1 MSIKYQNDQNNP
13 LIIQYDHEYK
23 SNQPKLYEIDKGGK
37 WYLKL
42 NENTDNIK
50 ITSKGIII
58 IKNVDVLFDIN
69 NKIKLREIIVNYEIH
84 DKIYDTTFY
93 VKIIPRTLL
102 VTINDNE
109 IITKE
114 YDGLS
119 IIDNSKINYNFVSN
133 GISYIFDYKDILD
146 IEAKFYKD
154 NNEKIF
160 GGNEKDLFD
169 ISLNIIN
176 KSKNYNIDFYSY
188 GTNNINCCKNI
199 GYITKR
205 ILLIEYKKK
214 ITKIYDGTTNVL
226 VNFKIENLIKNQKI
240 ELDYSN
246 IYFENKNVGKNKKI
260 IIDEIKFKNIEDTEK
275 YELLY
280 DKTELYGTIKPKPLS
295 INFEIEEREYNSSQ
309 YANIL
314 NYQIEGVVDTDD
326 VYLSKKFVAL
336 FEDPNYGINK
346 KVTVNN
352 LKLKGKDHKNYSLDS
367 FLTNTGN
374 ILKKKYNL
382 DIDYIEK
389 EYDGNF
395 IGKINQNLYNYE
407 SVLFSKNSVGTH
419 IVTINNAEVK
429 DNENNHHIEKKIKMF
444 GTIKKRKLQVDF
456 ILPIKI
462 YDDTTNID
470 IEYNI
475 LNLVL
480 NDNVFLN
487 WEICKLKNKN
497 VGNNTI
503 EIRNIKLNGFSKS
516 NYYYEENINI
526 PIIVLQKEIFVK
538 ISFPLL
544 IYGDNNLG
552 IKDIKLEGLINSDLD
567 NVHLIKDKIK
577 FNEINNNEVIINN
590 IFLSGIKSKNYY
602 IKDEIIKKM
611 EIKPRKINAEFIL
624 NDKIYDGTN
633 KGKVIKYLLEGIIND
648 DDIYLKLDELIVEY
662 STYYP
667 TKRTKVI
674 IDNINIYGEKSFC
687 YEIENI
693 KIAYGSIKNR
703 DLKIDFFINNK
714 IYDATNIATVDKYS
728 ITNLVN
734 NDKLC
739 IETYDARFID
749 FNVTK
754 EQNKVIIKDIKIS
767 GKNANYYNCNNT
779 FEAYAYIQPHKLVL
793 EPIIRQKI
801 FDNTNKVD
809 IEKIKIINAYLNDE
823 VFINDNFEA
832 EYTNI
837 ENNEILISNI
847 NLTGKDSLNYIVD
860 DIIICY
866 SVILPKKILINIDK
880 IEKVYDG
887 KKKINTNIK
896 FNVPDIDFSYKSINF
911 LDSNVG
917 INKEVIIKKL
927 VINNKYYEIDTKQK
941 IYGEIKKKEVV
952 PIFEVKPKIYDSTN
966 IANVTIV
973 DFEGLINNDKII
985 CESFNSY
992 YIDCNASN
1000 EKKDIIVENIKI
1012 NNNTNYY
1019 VKSKEIIKGYIQP
1032 KELIPIFKIKTKEYD
1047 GTINGEIKKYNLSGI
1062 INGDDVKIDN
1072 SIIIE
1077 FENENSSDNF
1087 KNVKISNI
1095 KLDGNQSNNY
1105 YIKPEIFT
1113 KGLITKKKIIPKIF
1127 VHTKIYDGTNKANA
1141 IVELK
1146 DIQNKKIDC
1155 EYSNFYFEKINAG
1168 ENKVIIENI
1177 NIINN
1182 NNYYVDNDNYCIS
1195 RINKK
1200 KITPIFKKPTKI
1212 YDKNNDINVEV
1223 ERIEGLIGNDDVKIN
1238 NNFKSS
1244 FISKNIVEI
1253 SNISLEGEDSLNY
1266 YIDDKINIEGI
1277 IQKRELKCIFIIKN
1291 KEFDDNTE
1299 AHIENYSLKNKIIND
1314 DVDIDLTLIKAKFS
1328 KKNASNEKIQVK
1340 IENIKLIGNNSK
1352 NYIINDTGITYGY
1365 IYPKNLDYE
1374 VNVKDKIYDGTNIPT
1389 IDFILKEKHEI
1400 EFNFKYEEAYFEKID
1415 IGNKIKVYIKNIY
1428 LEGITDFKVRSN
1440 IETYGNILPKE
1451 LNLEY
1456 KNTTK
1461 IYDGTTK
1468 TNIIL
1473 ESLIENVK
1481 INDFFIAEYETK
1493 NFNFLSN
1500 KIKISNIS
1508 LNGLLSNNYIVNDK
1522 IIEGYIYQ
1530 KKIKINFLINNKEY
1544 DGTNTATINSY
1555 TLEGIES
1562 NDDVN
1567 ICKDYTINFEEIN
1580 ASDNPIEITIKNIYL
1595 VGNDSDNYFTDY
1607 QVKSFAKIFP
1617 KKIIPKIICKNKFYN
1632 KNTNANII
1640 IYLENIINNEK
1651 IICTYEKAVFEDMN
1665 VGNNKNIIISNV
1677 NINNNNYF
1685 IDKICYSYGCI
1696 IKKNITPNFNIF
1708 IKEYDGL
1715 CIVNYEVTVED
1726 NLLLN
1731 NFNIYYTDKNVSE
1744 NIPIIIDNLKFLNE
1758 ENNYNLITDFNLF
1771 GRIIKKKLFLEIFF
1785 IEKEYDSTNLA
1796 IISNYKL
1803 IGICENDIVDLDLN
1817 KLNCFYKTIDFSKK
1831 KIEINV
1837 ENIELIGNDA
1847 GNYYIETTFKTFGF
1861 IKKKKIKINFYAEDK
1876 IYDGNDKVITRY
1888 KIDNVF
1894 NDNINILY
1902 DSKFESI
1909 SSGKKKKVIINNIN
1923 ISNNNY
1929 WFEDNIIIYANI
1941 SKIKISPQFQINSVN
1956 YSEVKTE
1963 LTNIKIIPKLDIIN
1977 NDDIFIKKNFKYK
1990 ILTYNFENKNIN
2002 VLITKLLL
2010 DGKDKN
2016 NYELAYNEI
2025 NITSKIDPKELDIIF
2040 EFEKKEYDEND
2051 NAIVKSFKIIGILD
2065 NDDVSI
2071 NNNYVCKYEHTNASE
2086 KKINIIVTK
2095 LSLIGNDAKN
2105 YTIMPIKKFKG
2116 YIKKKILKPN
2126 IIVYDKIYDGKIRA
2140 DIEITFEKNIPF
2152 EYKNAYFIDENVGIN
2167 KEVLIENIKINDS
2180 NYILDKYKCF
2190 GNIIKKKINIDF
2202 KIENKIYD
2210 KTVNVKNI
2218 QIICSINKFIDSFN
2232 AKYENP
2238 NVGDNVKI
2246 IIDNIKINEQ
2256 FVNNYDY
2263 LIPKEYFAKI
2273 MPLKLEPIFFIEEKE
2288 FDSLLNV
2295 KIEKYE
2301 LNNLLLN
2308 DDVILNNDFIAKYN
2322 DYLPGENKEIIIK
2335 NINIIGKDI
2344 SNYFIDNQ
2352 ITIYGNIKKK
2362 IIKPI
2367 IIIHDK
2373 VYNGFLDVNYDFVNS
2388 HEFIFKKILF
2398 ENKDIGK
2405 QKIII
2410 NGLTIKKSFC
2420 HDIIL
2425 DDINGNITQRYLEPT
2440 FIFKS
2445 KIFDGTKNVLI
2456 EKNILKGKIRN
2467 DDVYIKNFESF
2478 YENENIGENK
2488 EIIIKNIIIDG
2499 LDSKNYYVNNEY
2511 KFLSSIK
2518 PCELD
2523 IEFIIDDKIYDGN
2536 NIGKITSYNIKNLSN
2551 NNIII
2556 LDCIV
2561 TFTDI
2566 NVSKNKI
2573 KVIISEIK
2581 INNENFNYIVK
2592 EEYYSYGIILPQ
2604 KLNFIVNYEKK
2615 IYDGTTKINI
2625 KLISEVCIDYK
2636 YAEFEDKNIGNNKK
2650 ITIYGLKVNN
2660 KNFYIDDT
2668 YVSYGDILPL
2678 QLKLVFDNPKKIYDK
2693 TTNINVNILETNIII
2708 NDDVKILSDFKAEFC
2723 DSNASLN
2730 KDIIIKNI
2738 KLSGKDSNN
2747 YLIDEI
2753 YHSNGE
2759 IIKKELNIS
2768 FNFKEK
2774 IFDLKN
2780 EAYIDSYLIHE
2791 NYDNLIIENLNE
2803 LECKYEDINV
2813 GDNIKIII
2821 TNILLSGINLI
2832 NYQIKDKYFS
2842 LGSVKKKPINKI
2854 IHINDKIYDS
2864 TTNVLNFNNIDNII
2878 FFNNNNLKYSQS
2890 DVGNNIKLIVNDYF
2904 IKNKNYFFGDK
2915 LLLLGNIIPKKI
2927 DVEFEFEEKE
2937 YDGTNNVI
2945 LKSYKLIGLLE
2956 NNIILND
2963 NFISKY
2969 LDINSSENNLIEIRN
2984 ISLSG
2989 EKINNYF
2996 IEKSKT
3002 CKSKINKKKIDIEFV
3017 FEEKLYDGTNNC
3029 KLISYSLNGLV
3040 DSDDII
3046 INNDIIEYNFEI
3058 DSEYII
3064 VKNIELLGI
3073 NKNNYCIDNTKK
3085 VKGKIIKKKIYAI
3098 FDYTPKIY
3106 DGTTDIKVTGILHGI
3121 IDNDKDKVNISW
3133 ESSKYQNPNCGN
3145 NSIIVSEIKLIG
3157 SKNYNYE
3164 IDETITFDAYIEKS
3178 KLELVIDK
3186 NYKIYDGNNIFI
3198 FSGFIKD
3205 HNFKFTFVKSYF
3217 ENEYCGTNKKI
3228 FVEGIKLL
3236 KNNKNYFIESNYEF
3250 IGYIAPK
3257 KIDIEFFSEPKIYD
3271 KTNIPKIIFNN
3282 NLNVFFNAKYE
3293 NINVGKQKIIISDIE
3308 LIDKNHYIDYREKI
3322 IEGEI
3327 LPKKIS
3333 IKCQDK
3339 TYDGSVIATLV
3350 FDESIDEIKYEAK
3363 YETKNV
3369 GNNIKIN
3376 IELLNKNYYFDEI
3389 ILANIIPKNIYGICE
3404 NKEYDGNTKAS
3415 IILKD
3420 IISSD
3425 DVYYEGYFSDYNV
3438 NENIIVNGILK
3449 GNDSCNYLVTEIKKA
3464 NIYKKNISAICQD
3477 KEYDGTTNVNIILNG
3492 IINDDEVYIEGET
3505 KTVNVG
3511 TVEVNGKI
3519 LGKKSHNYNLKH
3531 IDDVKIIPKKIYG
3544 KGIDK
3549 IYDGTINAKILFD
3562 DILECDREFIIIEGM
3577 FNDKNVENN
3586 KKIICKLFG
3595 VKSSNYEVVNIKNAN
3610 ITPKYINAIGQ
3621 NKVYDNNSDIK
3632 IILEEIYE
3640 SDLYNLKPLK
3650 GKLINNNVGI
3660 SEVEIIGE
3668 INLKNYILKNKFTTV
3683 NILPKKIEITWEASA
3698 KYYDGTNTCTV
3709 LPIKISENDIFV
3721 DDYDATFENSDIGLN
3736 KKIIINNIKL
3746 GGLKHEN
3753 FITDNYIIYSS
3764 IFNNINDIFLNIGL
3778 ELNLNGNNN
3787 IFYTCD
3793 FIYDYALICINNNIE
3808 IEKKNNTINFKLDNF
3823 INKNFTID
3831 FGKSNININNFTKKE
3846 SSIINLI
3853 LEIISHKLFGN
3864 PKSKNA
3870 LANKNEFNNLEI
3882 LIWDHLLKTL
3892 IDKNEIKNILNQ
3904 YALFGRNNDDLDF
3917 TNLSLCVPIILS
3929 GQLSKNLSILPFYDI
3944 GYETGGTKIEG
3955 GKYKIPIL
3963 VKFLF

>member
-23 SNQPKLYEIDKGGK
+23 SNQPKLDQINKGGK
-37 WYLKL
+37 WYL
-42 NENTDNIK
+42 NENIDNIE

-58 IKNVDVLFDIN
+58 IKKSDVLFDVN
-69 NKIKLREIIVNYEIH
+69 NNIKLRELIVNYEIN
-84 DKIYDTTFY
+84 DKIYNTTFY
-93 VKIIPRTLL
+93 IKIIPRTLL
-102 VTINDNE
+102 VTISDNG

-114 YDGLS
+114 YDGTS
-119 IIDNSKINYNFVSN
+119 IIDNNKINYIFISN
-133 GISYIFDYKDILD
+133 GISYIFDYKNILE

-154 NNEKIF
+154 NNEKTF
-160 GGNEKDLFD
+160 GGNEEDLLD
-169 ISLNIIN
+169 ISLNIVN
-176 KSKNYNIDFYSY
+176 KSKNYIIDFYSF
-188 GTNNINCCKNI
+188 GTNNLNCCKNI
-199 GYITKR
+199 GYITKS
-205 ILLIEYKKK
+205 ILLLENKNK
-214 ITKIYDGTTNVL
+214 ISKIYDGTNNVL
-226 VNFKIENLIKNQKI
+226 INFKVDNLIKNQKI
-240 ELDYSN
+240 ELDYRN
-246 IYFENKNVGKNKKI
+246 IYFENKNVGNNIKI
-260 IIDEIKFKNIEDTEK
+260 IIDEIKFKNLEDNEK
-275 YELLY
+275 YKIIHNI
-280 DKTELYGTIKPKPLS
+280 DELYGTIKPKPLS

-309 YANIL
+309 YTNII
-314 NYQIEGVVDTDD
+314 NYQIIGIVNNDNI
-326 VYLSKKFVAL
+326 YLSKNYIAL
-336 FEDPNYGINK
+336 FDNPDSGINK
-346 KVTVNN
+346 IVTINN
-352 LKLKGKDHKNYSLDS
+352 IKLKGKDCKNYSIES
-367 FLTNTGN
+367 FFKTTGN

-382 DIDYIEK
+382 NFDNIEK

-395 IGKINQNLYNYE
+395 IGKIDQNLYNYE
-407 SVLFSKNSVGTH
+407 SIIFSKNTVGTH
-419 IVTINNAEVK
+419 IVTINDVQLKNY
-429 DNENNHHIEKKIKMF
+429 ENNYEIDNIIQIF
-444 GTIKKRKLQVDF
+444 GTIKKRKLQVEY

-462 YDDTTNID
+462 YDDTTDID
-470 IEYNI
+470 IEYKI
-475 LNLVL
+475 LNLVP
-480 NDNVFLN
+480 DDKIFLD

-497 VGNNTI
+497 TGNNI
-503 EIRNIKLNGFSKS
+503 VEIRNIKLNGISKL

-538 ISFPLL
+538 ISFPSL
-544 IYGDNNLG
+544 IYGDNDLC
-552 IKDIKLEGLINSDLD
+552 IKDIKLEGLINSDFN
-567 NVHLIKDKIK
+567 NVYLIKDKIK

-590 IFLSGIKSKNYY
+590 IYISGRKSDNYY
-602 IKDEIIKKM
+602 VKDEITEKIK
-611 EIKPRKINAEFIL
+611 IKPRKINAEFIL

-667 TKRTKVI
+667 TKRTKVTI
-674 IDNINIYGEKSFC
+674 NNIKLYGEKNFC
-687 YEIENI
+687 YEIENT
-693 KIAYGSIKNR
+693 KIVYGSIKNR
-703 DLKIDFFINNK
+703 DIKIDFVVNNK
-714 IYDATNIATVDKYS
+714 IYDANNIASVDKYL

-734 NDKLC
+734 NDNIY
-739 IETYDARFID
+739 IEKYDARFINS
-749 FNVTK
+749 NVTK
-754 EQNKVIIKDIKIS
+754 EQSKVIIKDIILS
-767 GKNANYYNCNNT
+767 GENAIYYDCKET
-779 FEAYAYIQPHKLVL
+779 FEAYAYIQPYKLVL
-793 EPIIRQKI
+793 EPIIEQKI
-801 FDNTNKVD
+801 FDNTNKVN
-809 IEKIKIINAYLNDE
+809 IEKIKITNAYLNDE
-823 VFINDNFEA
+823 VFINDDFEA
-832 EYTNI
+832 EYSNI
-837 ENNEILISNI
+837 ETNEILISNI
-847 NLTGKDSLNYIVD
+847 NLTGKKSSNYIVD
-860 DIIICY
+860 DIMICY
-866 SVILPKKILINIDK
+866 SFILPKKISIIVDK

-887 KKKINTNIK
+887 KKKIDVNIK
-896 FNVPDIDFSYKSINF
+896 FDVPDIDFSYKSINF

-966 IANVTIV
+966 IANVKIV
-973 DFEGLINNDKII
+973 DFEGVINNDKII

-1019 VKSKEIIKGYIQP
+1019 IKSKEIIKGYIQP

-1072 SIIIE
+1072 SIVIE

-1087 KNVKISNI
+1087 KTVKISNI

-1105 YIKPEIFT
+1105 YIKPEILT
-1113 KGLITKKKIIPKIF
+1113 KGLITKKKLIPKIF
-1127 VHTKIYDGTNKANA
+1127 AHTKIYDGTNKANI

-1146 DIQNKKIDC
+1146 DIQNNKIDC
-1155 EYSNFYFEKINAG
+1155 EYYNFYFETINAG

-1182 NNYYVDNDNYCIS
+1182 KNYYLDNDNYCIS

-1200 KITPIFKKPTKI
+1200 KIIPIFKKATKI
-1212 YDKNNDINVEV
+1212 YDKNNDVNIEV
-1223 ERIEGLIGNDDVKIN
+1223 DRIEGLISNDDVKIN

-1244 FISKNIVEI
+1244 FISKDIVEI
-1253 SNISLEGEDSLNY
+1253 SNISLEGKDSLNY
-1266 YIDDKINIEGI
+1266 YVDDKVNIEGI
-1277 IQKRELKCIFIIKN
+1277 IQKRELKCVFIIKN

-1299 AHIENYSLKNKIIND
+1299 AYIESYTLKNKILND
-1314 DVDIDLTLIKAKFS
+1314 DVNIDLNLIKANFS
-1328 KKNASNEKIQVK
+1328 NKNASNEKILVK
-1340 IENIKLIGNNSK
+1340 IENIKLIGINSK
-1352 NYIINDTGITYGY
+1352 YYLINDTDITYGY

-1389 IDFILKEKHEI
+1389 VDFILKEEQKTKFI
-1400 EFNFKYEEAYFEKID
+1400 FRYEEAYFKNID
-1415 IGNKIKVYIKNIY
+1415 VGNKIKVFIKNIY
-1428 LEGITDFKVRSN
+1428 LEGITNFKVRSN

-1493 NFNFLSN
+1493 NYNFLSN
-1500 KIKISNIS
+1500 KIKISNVT

-1562 NDDVN
+1562 SDDVD
-1567 ICKDYTINFEEIN
+1567 ICKDYTINFQEIN
-1580 ASDNPIEITIKNIYL
+1580 ASDKPIEVTIKNIYL
-1595 VGNDSDNYFTDY
+1595 EGKNADNYFTDY
-1607 QVKSFAKIFP
+1607 QVKLFAKIFP
-1617 KKIIPKIICKNKFYN
+1617 KKIITKIICKNKFYN

-1708 IKEYDGL
+1708 TKEYDGS
-1715 CIVNYEVTVED
+1715 CIVNYEVSVED
-1726 NLLLN
+1726 DLVLN
-1731 NFNIYYTDKNVSE
+1731 NFNIYYKDKNVSE
-1744 NIPIIIDNLKFLNE
+1744 NIPMIIDNLKFLNE
-1758 ENNYNLITDFNLF
+1758 ENNYNLITDLNLF
-1771 GRIIKKKLFLEIFF
+1771 GKIVKKKLFLEIYF

-1803 IGICENDIVDLDLN
+1803 IGICENDIVDLNLN

-1837 ENIELIGNDA
+1837 ENIILIGNDSE
-1847 GNYYIETTFKTFGF
+1847 NYYIEKNFKTLGY
-1861 IKKKKIKINFYAEDK
+1861 IKQKKLEINFYAEDK

-1894 NDNINILY
+1894 DDNIDVLY
-1902 DSKFESI
+1902 DSKFEST
-1909 SSGKKKKVIINNIN
+1909 SSGKNKKVIISNIN

-1929 WFEDNIIIYANI
+1929 WFEDTVIIYANI
-1941 SKIKISPQFQINSVN
+1941 NKLKISPQFQINSVN

-1963 LTNIKIIPKLDIIN
+1963 LSNIKIIPKLDLIN
-1977 NDDIFIKKNFKYK
+1977 NDDTCIKKNFKFK
-1990 ILTYNFENKNIN
+1990 ILNYNFENKNIN
-2002 VLITKLLL
+2002 VLITKLSL

-2016 NYELAYNEI
+2016 NYELSYNEI

-2040 EFEKKEYDEND
+2040 EFENKEYDESD

-2071 NNNYVCKYEHTNASE
+2071 NNNYVCKYEHINASE

-2095 LSLIGNDAKN
+2095 LSLIGKDAKN
-2105 YTIMPIKKFKG
+2105 YTIKPIKKYKG
-2116 YIKKKILKPN
+2116 YIKKKVLKPH
-2126 IIVYDKIYDGKIRA
+2126 IIVQDKIYNGKTCA
-2140 DIEITFEKNIPF
+2140 DIQITFEKNIPF

-2167 KEVLIENIKINDS
+2167 KEVLIENIKINDN
-2180 NYILDKYKCF
+2180 NYILYTKYKCF

-2210 KTVNVKNI
+2210 KTLNVKNI
-2218 QIICSINKFIDSFN
+2218 QVICTINKFIDSYN
-2232 AKYENP
+2232 AKYENH
-2238 NVGDNVKI
+2238 NVGDNIKI
-2246 IIDNIKINEQ
+2246 IIDNIKINSQ

-2263 LIPKEYFAKI
+2263 LISKEYFAKI
-2273 MPLKLEPIFFIEEKE
+2273 MPLKLEPIFFIEEKD

-2295 KIEKYE
+2295 KIEKYQ
-2301 LNNLLLN
+2301 LNNVLLN

-2322 DYLPGENKEIIIK
+2322 DYLPGENKEITIK

-2344 SNYFIDNQ
+2344 NNYFIDNQ

-2362 IIKPI
+2362 IVKPI
-2367 IIIHDK
+2367 IIVHDK

-2405 QKIII
+2405 QKVLI
-2410 NGLTIKKSFC
+2410 NDLFIKKSFC
-2420 HDIIL
+2420 YDIVL
-2425 DDINGNITQRYLEPT
+2425 DNIYGNVSKRYLEPI
-2440 FIFKS
+2440 FIFTP

-2467 DDVYIKNFESF
+2467 DDVYIKSYESF
-2478 YENENIGENK
+2478 YENENIGEDK
-2488 EIIIKNIIIDG
+2488 EIIIKNIEIDG

-2511 KFLSSIK
+2511 RIRSSIK

-2523 IEFIIDDKIYDGN
+2523 IEFIIEDKIYDGN
-2536 NIGKITSYNIKNLSN
+2536 NIGKIKSYQIKNLFDN
-2551 NNIII
+2551 DIII

-2561 TFTDI
+2561 TYTDI

-2581 INNENFNYIVK
+2581 INNENNNYILK
-2592 EEYYSYGIILPQ
+2592 EEYYSFGVILPQ

-2615 IYDGTTKINI
+2615 IYDGTTQINI
-2625 KLISEVCIDYK
+2625 KLISELVIEYK
-2636 YAEFEDKNIGNNKK
+2636 YADFEDKNIGNNKK
-2650 ITIYGLKVNN
+2650 INIFGLKINN
-2660 KNFYIDDT
+2660 KNFYIDDS

-2678 QLKLVFDNPKKIYDK
+2678 KLKIVFNNPKKIYDK
-2693 TTNINVNILETNIII
+2693 KTNIDINILETNMII
-2708 NDDVKILSDFKAEFC
+2708 NDDIKILNDFKAEFC
-2723 DSNASLN
+2723 DSNVSLN
-2730 KDIIIKNI
+2730 KEIIIKNI
-2738 KLSGKDSNN
+2738 KLSGKDTNN

-2753 YHSNGE
+2753 YYSNGE
-2759 IIKKELNIS
+2759 IIKKDLNIS
-2768 FNFKEK
+2768 FDFKEK
-2774 IFDLKN
+2774 IFDFNN
-2780 EAYIDSYLIHE
+2780 EAYIDSYLIYE
-2791 NYDNLIIENLNE
+2791 NYDNLVIENLNE
-2803 LECKYEDINV
+2803 LKCLYEDINV

-2821 TNILLSGINLI
+2821 TNIILSGINLS

-2842 LGSVKKKPINKI
+2842 LGSIKKKPINKI
-2854 IHINDKIYDS
+2854 ININDKIYDS
-2864 TTNVLNFNNIDNII
+2864 TTKVFNFNNIDNII
-2878 FFNNNNLKYSQS
+2878 FFNTNNLKYSQS

-2937 YDGTNNVI
+2937 YDGTNTVI

-2956 NNIILND
+2956 NNIILNN

-3046 INNDIIEYNFEI
+3046 INNDIIQYNFEI

-3073 NKNNYCIDNTKK
+3073 NKNNYSIDNTKK

-3145 NSIIVSEIKLIG
+3145 NSIIVSEIKLVGPRI
-3157 SKNYNYE
+3157 YNYE
-3164 IDETITFDAYIEKS
+3164 IDETSIFDAYIKKS

-3186 NYKIYDGNNIFI
+3186 NYKIYDGNN
-3198 FSGFIKD
+3198 
-3205 HNFKFTFVKSYF
+3205 KFTFSGYIKEYNFEFTYVNSYF

-3236 KNNKNYFIESNYEF
+3236 KNNKNHFIESKYEF

-3257 KIDIEFFSEPKIYD
+3257 KLDIEFLCEPKIYD
-3271 KTNIPKIIFNN
+3271 KNNIPKITSNTNFNI
-3282 NLNVFFNAKYE
+3282 FFNAKYE
-3293 NINVGKQKIIISDIE
+3293 NINVGKQKIIISDIV
-3308 LIDKNHYIDYREKI
+3308 LIDKNHYIDYKEKI
-3322 IEGEI
+3322 IEGKI
-3327 LPKKIS
+3327 LPKKII
-3333 IKCQDK
+3333 IKCHNK
-3339 TYDGSVIATLV
+3339 IYDGLDIATLII
-3350 FDESIDEIKYEAK
+3350 DESMDEIKYKARF
-3363 YETKNV
+3363 ETKNV

-3389 ILANIIPKNIYGICE
+3389 ITANIIPKNIYGICE

-3415 IILKD
+3415 VILKD
-3420 IISSD
+3420 IISTD

-3449 GNDSCNYLVTEIKKA
+3449 GNDSYNYLLTEIKTA
-3464 NIYKKNISAICQD
+3464 NIYKKNISLTCQD
-3477 KEYDGTTNVNIILNG
+3477 KEYDGTTNINIILNE
-3492 IINDDEVYIEGET
+3492 IINDDEVYIDGEA
-3505 KTVNVG
+3505 KSSNVG
-3511 TVEVNGKI
+3511 IVEVNGKI
-3519 LGKKSHNYNLKH
+3519 FGKKSHNYNLKH
-3531 IDDVKIIPKKIYG
+3531 IGSVKIFPKKIYG

-3549 IYDGTINAKILFD
+3549 IYDSTSNAKVLFD
-3562 DILECDREFIIIEGM
+3562 DILESDREFITIEGM
-3577 FNDKNVENN
+3577 FNDKNVETN
-3586 KKIICKLFG
+3586 KKIICKLIG
-3595 VKSSNYEVVNIKNAN
+3595 RKSSNYEVVSIKNAN

-3621 NKVYDNNSDIK
+3621 NKIYDNNSEIK
-3632 IILEEIYE
+3632 IILEGVYE
-3640 SDLYNLKPLK
+3640 SDLNNLKSIK
-3650 GKLINNNVGI
+3650 GKLINNNIGI
-3660 SEVEIIGE
+3660 SEVEITDE
-3668 INLKNYILKNKFTTV
+3668 INLKNYILNNKFTTV
-3683 NILPKKIEITWEASA
+3683 NILPKKINITWEASP
-3698 KYYDGTNTCTV
+3698 KYYDGTNNCTV

-3721 DDYDATFENSDIGLN
+3721 DEYDATFENCNIGLN
-3736 KKIIINNIKL
+3736 KKIIIKNIKL

-3753 FITDNYIIYSS
+3753 FITDNYILYSS
-3764 IFNNINDIFLNIGL
+3764 IFNDINDIFINIGL
-3778 ELNLNGNNN
+3778 EINLNGTNE
-3787 IFYTCD
+3787 IFYSCD
-3793 FIYDYALICINNNIE
+3793 FIYDYALICSNNKIE
-3808 IEKKNNTINFKLDNF
+3808 IQKKNTTTNFKLDNF
-3823 INKNFTID
+3823 VNKNFTID
-3831 FGKSNININNFTKKE
+3831 FGKSNININNFTKTE
-3846 SSIINLI
+3846 NNMNNLI

-3870 LANKNEFNNLEI
+3870 LANKNEFDSVEI
-3882 LIWDHLLKTL
+3882 LIWDHLLKSL
-3892 IDKNEIKNILNQ
+3892 IDKNEIKNIINQ
-3904 YALFGRNNDDLDF
+3904 YKLFGRNNVNIDF

-3929 GQLSKNLSILPFYDI
+3929 GQLSKNLSILPFYQK